1 MGKKAKRNDLRIKF
15 FASAVFVVM
24 ISGCGIHSGGYDGF
38 RGHYGTADESTVL
51 TEEKD
56 TGEST
61 SLFVHVCGEVKEP
74 GLYRFV
80 KGSRAGD
87 AVEMAGGFTKEADEN
102 AVNLAELLED
112 GQQICIPARPQNSS
126 PESFSDAGN
135 DSGRVNI
142 NTADVTALTSL
153 KGIGESK
160 AAAIIEYREEHG
172 HFASTSDICNV
183 PGIGKSTYDRI
194 KDSITI

>member
-1 MGKKAKRNDLRIKF
+1 LGKKTKGNDLRIKL
-15 FASAVFVVM
+15 FASAVFVLM
-24 ISGCGIHSGGYDGF
+24 ISGCGVHSGDFDGF
-38 RGHYGTADESTVL
+38 RGHYGTAGESTVV
-51 TEEKD
+51 TEED

-87 AVEMAGGFTKEADEN
+87 AVEMAGGFTKEADRN
-102 AVNLAELLED
+102 AVNLAALLTD
-112 GQQICIPARPQNSS
+112 GQQICIPARSKNDS
-126 PESFSDAGN
+126 PESLSDAG
-135 DSGRVNI
+135 DDPGRINI
-142 NTADVTALTSL
+142 NTADATALTSL